1 MCLCKID
8 NIDIVPQA
16 GSVLGWIII
25 SENAQALSLS
35 DCSLSDEWNQVVRN
49 TARKLTDKS

>member
-35 DCSLSDEWNQVVRN
+35 DCCLGDEWNEVVWHS
-49 TARKLTDKS
+49 ARKLTDKG